1 MNNELED
8 KLKELDEEDLVWFIF
23 IILFIIKMYSNLVE
37 RNYRI
42 NNSESDRVK
51 YHNLNIF
58 TYVIAIAIA
67 LYYIYVNWESNN
79 KRTSLITNGLS
90 IIGLLIFLFLELN
103 SDD

>member
-1 MNNELED
+1 MNNELES

-37 RNYRI
+37 K
-42 NNSESDRVK
+42 SDRIK

-67 LYYIYVNWESNN
+67 LYYIYVNWDDDN
-79 KRTSLITNGLS
+79 KYITLITNGLS
-90 IIGLLIFLFLELN
+90 IVGLLIFLFLELN
-103 SDD
+103 SND

>member
-42 NNSESDRVK
+42 NNSERDRVK

-67 LYYIYVNWESNN
+67 LYYIYVNWESDN

>member
-1 MNNELED
+1 MNNELES

-42 NNSESDRVK
+42 NNNESDRIK

-67 LYYIYVNWESNN
+67 LYYIYVDWDDDN
-79 KRTSLITNGLS
+79 KYITIITNGLS
-90 IIGLLIFLFLELN
+90 IVGLLIFLFLELN
-103 SDD
+103 SND

>member
-1 MNNELED
+1 MNNELES

-23 IILFIIKMYSNLVE
+23 IILFIIKMYSNLAE

-42 NNSESDRVK
+42 NNNESDRIK

-67 LYYIYVNWESNN
+67 LYYIYVDWDDDN
-79 KRTSLITNGLS
+79 KYITIITNGLS

-103 SDD
+103 SND

>member
-1 MNNELED
+1 MNNELES

-23 IILFIIKMYSNLVE
+23 IILFIIKMYSNLIE

-42 NNSESDRVK
+42 NNNESDRIK

-67 LYYIYVNWESNN
+67 LYYIYVDWDDDN
-79 KRTSLITNGLS
+79 KYITIITNGLS
-90 IIGLLIFLFLELN
+90 IVGLLIFLFLELN
-103 SDD
+103 SND

>member
-1 MNNELED
+1 MNNELES

-42 NNSESDRVK
+42 NNNESDRIK

-67 LYYIYVNWESNN
+67 LYYIFVNCDDDN
-79 KRTSLITNGLS
+79 KYITLITNGLS
-90 IIGLLIFLFLELN
+90 IVGLLIFLFLELN
-103 SDD
+103 SND